1 MAGSLFGKCWIG
13 MTVEIEINRKNLQAA
28 IELHKHG
35 EVQHLNDLVSKHSE
49 KLTSRLHNSANY

>member
-1 MAGSLFGKCWIG
+1 
-13 MTVEIEINRKNLQAA
+13 MTVEIEINRKNLHAA
-28 IELHKHG
+28 KELHKHG